1 MENFL
6 SFKKT
11 NCSYLKC
18 NKHLSVTKHTSG
30 QRGQGLT
37 EYAVVLSLV
46 AVAAI
51 AATAFFGGAVKARI
65 AALAAAVAG
74 DTQQN
79 VTNANNAAL
88 NASRNAAQTAQ
99 KVGGMRIEHSGT
111 SASAGAEVIDDV
123 SLGGSGGE

>member
-1 MENFL
+1 MMSARFIAKGVCMKVFIG
-6 SFKKT
+6 S
-11 NCSYLKC
+11 
-18 NKHLSVTKHTSG
+18 

-74 DTQQN
+74 DTQQS
-79 VTNANNAAL
+79 VSNANKTAVKAA
-88 NASRNAAQTAQ
+88 RNANEASQ

-111 SASAGAEVIDDV
+111 SSADGAEVIDDV
-123 SLGGSGGE
+123 TLGGGAGE

>member
-1 MENFL
+1 M
-6 SFKKT
+6 KK
-11 NCSYLKC
+11 SLR
-18 NKHLSVTKHTSG
+18 S

-65 AALAAAVAG
+65 AALASAVAG

-79 VTNANNAAL
+79 VSSANNTAIKAAR
-88 NASRNAAQTAQ
+88 NASQASQ
-99 KVGGMRIEHSGT
+99 KVGGMKIEHSG
-111 SASAGAEVIDDV
+111 ASAGSGAEVIDDV
-123 SLGGSGGE
+123 SLGGGSGE